1 MRLIDVKAF
10 LDFDAGKSGLEA
22 QLLVEFG
29 GAKLA
34 EIAYAILSHCW
45 GAPKD
50 EVQYTEMVSLTN
62 MDALARNKIQRRS
75 GYLKIRKSCELA
87 LEDHLDWLWVDTCC
101 IDRRG
106 SAELSEAI
114 NSMYVWY
121 ANSDRC
127 YAFLHDTEALCASHR
142 PRRQVYRWFSRGW
155 TLQELIAPVNVH
167 FLNQK
172 WEYIGDKQGCAP
184 SLSVITRI
192 SVDVLEEG
200 LGRTSPSVA
209 QIMSWAA
216 DRTTAREEDRAYSML
231 GLLGVHMPILYGE
244 GKNAFLRLQ
253 LEVIRTVNDQSIF
266 AWGSTMNHGWSSSF
280 LADDLSQFRDCSTV
294 ENTDRDKFHRIL
306 GKSLSKRAFRRVA
319 SAEER
324 NRTFAV
330 TNDGIHIWLPL
341 RLHQRSTGSEIFSA
355 TLSCYDSQKG
365 SEAMI
370 IFIQKYNSNYSRLF
384 RAPLPADDEGK
395 QPVKFQSVLLPYR
408 KSIHRKVRGPLSPQ
422 ARCNFS

>member
-1 MRLIDVKAF
+1 
-10 LDFDAGKSGLEA
+10 
-22 QLLVEFG
+22 LLVEFG

-45 GAPKD
+45 GAPED

-62 MDALARNKIQRRS
+62 MDALARNKIRRRS

-87 LEDHLDWLWVDTCC
+87 LKDHLDWLWVDTCC

-121 ANSDRC
+121 ADSDRC
-127 YAFLHDTEALCASHR
+127 YAFLHDTEASALPTDRDDKFTEFSGW
-142 PRRQVYRWFSRGW
+142 PKWFSRGW
-155 TLQELIAPVNVH
+155 TLQELVAPVNVH

-172 WEYIGDKQGCAP
+172 WEYIGDKQGCTP

-192 SVDVLEEG
+192 SVDVLKEG

-253 LEVIRTVNDQSIF
+253 LEVIRTANDQSIF
-266 AWGSTMNHGWSSSF
+266 AW
-280 LADDLSQFRDCSTV
+280 
-294 ENTDRDKFHRIL
+294 
-306 GKSLSKRAFRRVA
+306 
-319 SAEER
+319 
-324 NRTFAV
+324 
-330 TNDGIHIWLPL
+330 
-341 RLHQRSTGSEIFSA
+341 
-355 TLSCYDSQKG
+355 
-365 SEAMI
+365 
-370 IFIQKYNSNYSRLF
+370 
-384 RAPLPADDEGK
+384 
-395 QPVKFQSVLLPYR
+395 
-408 KSIHRKVRGPLSPQ
+408 
-422 ARCNFS
+422 